1 MGLKNINVYWHL
13 SIGTVVVDHQMNLSC
28 RLPNASRAWCWVKS
42 SLTNYRLSKAVR
54 KGSSH
59 TIALSVP
66 GCLVLW
72 LGICPLLWGQG
83 AAGNRATAPQF
94 TQFFAQGSQAL
105 QQGDNAA
112 AEQAFRQALA
122 LAPQSVEILNN
133 LAISLSRQ
141 GRDEEA
147 IATYERALKLKPG
160 DSITQRNLGVAY
172 FRGHLYKNALPL
184 LQSFAQT
191 TPTFQ
196 SLDLT
201 GLDFFALDQY
211 RAAAVYLERASRLQ
225 PGDIPT
231 LDILGKAYWRAK
243 DYSGVTQV
251 FNRIMAINPDS
262 PEAHFML
269 GLAYDTEYK
278 EEEARKEFQ
287 AVLTSEPN
295 YPGVHSSLGLIAWR
309 QHRVQEALDEFNQE
323 LIRYPN
329 DPVSNYMAGQILR
342 QQNKSAQAIP
352 FLEAAIAVNPNYTDA
367 LMELA
372 QCHILL
378 NQPGE
383 ALKPLRKV
391 IEINPS
397 FAQAHFVLGTAL
409 SKLGDTAGA
418 VQERKICGQLEAREH
433 AKLIHNPASTQ

>member
-1 MGLKNINVYWHL
+1 M
-13 SIGTVVVDHQMNLSC
+13 SD
-28 RLPNASRAWCWVKS
+28 
-42 SLTNYRLSKAVR
+42 RLSRKAR
-54 KGSSH
+54 KRTGH
-59 TIALSVP
+59 AIPLCAL

-72 LGICPLLWGQG
+72 TGICPLLWGQS
-83 AAGNRATAPQF
+83 AAGNSVTAQQF
-94 TQFFAQGSQAL
+94 TQFIAQGSQAL
-105 QQGDNAA
+105 QQGDNVA
-112 AEQAFRQALA
+112 AEKAFRQALA

-141 GRDEEA
+141 GRVEEA

-172 FRGHLYKNALPL
+172 FRAHLYKNALPL

-211 RAAAVYLERASRLQ
+211 RAAATYLERASRLQ
-225 PGDIPT
+225 PDDLPT

-243 DYSGVTQV
+243 NYSGVTQV

-278 EEEARKEFQ
+278 EEDARKEFQ
-287 AVLTSEPN
+287 AVLTADPN

-309 QHRVQEALDEFNQE
+309 QHKVQLALDEFKQE

-342 QQNKSAQAIP
+342 QQNEWAQAIP
-352 FLEAAIAVNPNYTDA
+352 YLEAAIAVNPNYTDA
-367 LMELA
+367 LMELG

-378 NQPGE
+378 NQPRE
-383 ALKPLRKV
+383 ALKPLKKV
-391 IEINPS
+391 IEIDPS
-397 FAQAHFVLGTAL
+397 FAQAHFVLGTAF
-409 SKLGDTAGA
+409 SKLGDTAA
-418 VQERKICGQLEAREH
+418 AAQERKICGELDAQAH
-433 AKLIHNPASTQ
+433 AKLIHDLAPTH